1 MLKPYCCCHWQY
13 QGAVNPSRDI
23 RKIARYKLFA
33 KTAQLV
39 IFRPPVIWVDIFHGN
54 LFSLFQSF
62 FGKQNDNKFNF
73 FFW

>member
-1 MLKPYCCCHWQY
+1 MLKPIV
-13 QGAVNPSRDI
+13 AVISNI
-23 RKIARYKLFA
+23 REQSIQAETQVKLLVTNYLP
-33 KTAQLV
+33 KLGKYTAGY
-39 IFRPPVIWVDIFHGN
+39 PVIWVDIFHGN